1 MLIRKIRIK
10 NNYIFIDICGQSQN
24 RTADPLFFSQV
35 VTYNIYMK
43 RIYTFGH
50 EQVERNITVGDIIS
64 NKDNSVKMTQV
75 TAANQEEAEIIANQ
89 DIDMIITGSDW
100 YKDVRK
106 GAPNTFITAAL
117 FAGRFI
123 TNEEILRGAFDVM
136 MAGADSVLT
145 PRSFDIVE
153 MLAKEGM
160 QVQGH
165 VGMVPS
171 MATKYGGIRTV
182 GKTADEAMSILKDMK
197 RLEDAGAFAAEVE
210 CVAEDALIEIKKY
223 TSLVINSLGSGSGG
237 DVMFLF
243 FEDICGETTGI
254 KMPRHAKS
262 WGNGIEI
269 KEKLNTERAKAVK
282 GFKDDVDSGSYP
294 SSEHT
299 VEMLPGEKD
308 NLLEQLD
315 SL

>member
-1 MLIRKIRIK
+1 
-10 NNYIFIDICGQSQN
+10 
-24 RTADPLFFSQV
+24 
-35 VTYNIYMK
+35 
-43 RIYTFGH
+43 
-50 EQVERNITVGDIIS
+50 
-64 NKDNSVKMTQV
+64 
-75 TAANQEEAEIIANQ
+75 
-89 DIDMIITGSDW
+89 MIITGSDW
-100 YKDVRK
+100 YKDVRS
-106 GAPNTFITAAL
+106 GAPNTFITVAL

-145 PRSFDIVE
+145 PRSFDVVE
-153 MLAKEGM
+153 MLANEGM

-182 GKTADEAMSILKDMK
+182 GKTADEAMEVLRDMK
-197 RLEDAGAFAAEVE
+197 RLEDAGAFGAEVE
-210 CVAEDALIEIKKY
+210 CVAEDALNEIKKH

-262 WGNGIEI
+262 WGNGKEI
-269 KEKLNTERAKAVK
+269 KDRLNEERSKAIK
-282 GFKDDVDSGSYP
+282 GFKDDVESARFPNSN
-294 SSEHT
+294 HT
-299 VEMLPGEKD
+299 VNMLPGEKEV
-308 NLLEQLD
+308 LLEKLD
-315 SL
+315 SV

>member
-1 MLIRKIRIK
+1 ML
-10 NNYIFIDICGQSQN
+10 
-24 RTADPLFFSQV
+24 
-35 VTYNIYMK
+35 TYNVYMK

-50 EQVERNITVGDIIS
+50 EQVERNITVGDMLD
-64 NKDNSVKMTQV
+64 NKKNNIKMTQV
-75 TAANQEEAEIIANQ
+75 TASNREEAEILSNQ

-100 YKDVRK
+100 YQDVRE

-117 FAGRFI
+117 FAGRFV

-136 MAGADSVLT
+136 MNGADSVLT
-145 PRSFDIVE
+145 PRSMDVVE

-182 GKTADEAMSILKDMK
+182 GKTAEEAMNLLEDMK
-197 RLEDAGAFAAEVE
+197 RLENAGAFGAEVE
-210 CVAEDALIEIKKY
+210 CVAEDALIELKKH
-223 TSLVINSLGSGSGG
+223 TSLVLNSLGSGSGG

-262 WGNGIEI
+262 WGDGKKI
-269 KEKLNTERAKAVK
+269 KQQLTTERSKAIK
-282 GFKDDVDSGSYP
+282 AFKSEVDNNTYP
-294 SSEHT
+294 DSEHI

-308 NLLEQLD
+308 ILLEKLD

>member
-1 MLIRKIRIK
+1 
-10 NNYIFIDICGQSQN
+10 
-24 RTADPLFFSQV
+24 
-35 VTYNIYMK
+35 
-43 RIYTFGH
+43 
-50 EQVERNITVGDIIS
+50 
-64 NKDNSVKMTQV
+64 MTQV
-75 TAANQEEAEIIANQ
+75 TAANREEAEILADQN
-89 DIDMIITGSDW
+89 IDMIITGSDW
-100 YKDVRK
+100 YQDVRK

-145 PRSFDIVE
+145 PRSFDVVE

-165 VGMVPS
+165 VGMIPS

-182 GKTADEAMSILKDMK
+182 GKTADEAIEILKDMK
-197 RLEDAGAFAAEVE
+197 RLEDAGAFGAEVE
-210 CVAEDALIEIKKY
+210 CVAEDALNEIKKH
-223 TSLVINSLGSGSGG
+223 TSLVLNSLGSGSGG

-243 FEDICGETTGI
+243 FEDICGETAGI

-262 WGNGIEI
+262 WGDGQKI
-269 KEKLNTERAKAVK
+269 KDKLNEERSKAIK
-282 GFKDDVDSGSYP
+282 GFKDDVDLGNFPNSN
-294 SSEHT
+294 HT
-299 VEMLPGEKD
+299 VGMLPGEKD
-308 NLLEQLD
+308 ALLEKLN

>member
-1 MLIRKIRIK
+1 
-10 NNYIFIDICGQSQN
+10 
-24 RTADPLFFSQV
+24 
-35 VTYNIYMK
+35 
-43 RIYTFGH
+43 
-50 EQVERNITVGDIIS
+50 
-64 NKDNSVKMTQV
+64 MTQV
-75 TAANQEEAEIIANQ
+75 TAANQEEAEIIASQ

-100 YKDVRK
+100 YKDVRN

-145 PRSFDIVE
+145 PRSFDVVE

-182 GKTADEAMSILKDMK
+182 GKTADEAIEILKDMK
-197 RLEDAGAFAAEVE
+197 RLEDAGAFGAEVE
-210 CVAEDALIEIKKY
+210 CVAEDALNEIKKH

-243 FEDICGETTGI
+243 FEDICGETAGI

-262 WGNGIEI
+262 WGDGQKI
-269 KEKLNTERAKAVK
+269 KDKLNEERSKAIK
-282 GFKDDVDSGSYP
+282 GFKDDVDSGNFPNSN
-294 SSEHT
+294 HT
-299 VEMLPGEKD
+299 VDMLPGEKD
-308 NLLEQLD
+308 VLLEKLD

>member
-1 MLIRKIRIK
+1 M
-10 NNYIFIDICGQSQN
+10 S
-24 RTADPLFFSQV
+24 TPLFFRHWL
-35 VTYNIYMK
+35 TYNVYMK

-50 EQVERNITVGDIIS
+50 EQVERNITVGDMLK
-64 NKDNSVKMTQV
+64 NKQKNIKMTQV
-75 TAANQEEAEIIANQ
+75 TAGNAEEAEIIANQ

-100 YKDVRK
+100 YEDVRR

-123 TNEEILRGAFDVM
+123 TNEEILRGAFEVM
-136 MAGADSVLT
+136 MKGADSVLT
-145 PRSFDIVE
+145 PRSFDVVE

-182 GKTADEAMSILKDMK
+182 GKTADEALNVLKDMK
-197 RLEDAGAFAAEVE
+197 RLENAGAFGAEVE
-210 CVAEDALIEIKKY
+210 CVAEDALIELKKH
-223 TSLVINSLGSGSGG
+223 TSLVLNSLGSGTGG

-243 FEDICGETTGI
+243 FEDICGETNGI

-262 WGNGIEI
+262 WGNGKSI
-269 KEKLNTERAKAVK
+269 KDELNKERAKAIK
-282 GFKDDVDSGSYP
+282 GFKTEVENMTYPDSD
-294 SSEHT
+294 HV

-308 NLLEQLD
+308 ILLEKLD

>member
-1 MLIRKIRIK
+1 M
-10 NNYIFIDICGQSQN
+10 S
-24 RTADPLFFSQV
+24 TPLFFRHWL
-35 VTYNIYMK
+35 TYNVYMK

-50 EQVERNITVGDIIS
+50 EQVERNITVGDMLK
-64 NKDNSVKMTQV
+64 NKHKNIKMTQV
-75 TAANQEEAEIIANQ
+75 TAGNAEEAEIIANQ

-100 YKDVRK
+100 YEDVRR

-123 TNEEILRGAFDVM
+123 TNEEILRGAFEVM
-136 MAGADSVLT
+136 MKGADSVLT
-145 PRSFDIVE
+145 PRSFDVVE

-182 GKTADEAMSILKDMK
+182 GKTADEALNVLKDMK
-197 RLEDAGAFAAEVE
+197 RLENAGAFGAEVE
-210 CVAEDALIEIKKY
+210 CVAEDALIELKKH
-223 TSLVINSLGSGSGG
+223 TSLVLNSLGSGTGG

-243 FEDICGETTGI
+243 FEDICGETNGI

-262 WGNGIEI
+262 WGNGKSI
-269 KEKLNTERAKAVK
+269 KEELNKERAKAIR
-282 GFKDDVDSGSYP
+282 GFKTEVENMTYPDSD
-294 SSEHT
+294 HV

-308 NLLEQLD
+308 ILLEKLD

>member
-1 MLIRKIRIK
+1 
-10 NNYIFIDICGQSQN
+10 
-24 RTADPLFFSQV
+24 
-35 VTYNIYMK
+35 MK

-50 EQVERNITVGDIIS
+50 EQVERNITVGDILS
-64 NKDNSVKMTQV
+64 NKDKNLKMTQV
-75 TAANQEEAEIIANQ
+75 TAANQEEATIVADQ

-100 YKDVRK
+100 YEDVRK

-136 MAGADSVLT
+136 MGGADSVLT
-145 PRSFDIVE
+145 PRSFDVVE

-197 RLEDAGAFAAEVE
+197 RLENAGAFGAEVE
-210 CVAEDALIEIKKY
+210 CVAEDALVEIKKH

-262 WGNGIEI
+262 WGNGKKI

-282 GFKDDVDSGSYP
+282 GFKNDVDSGNYP
-294 SSEHT
+294 SSDHT

-315 SL
+315 NL

>member
-1 MLIRKIRIK
+1 
-10 NNYIFIDICGQSQN
+10 
-24 RTADPLFFSQV
+24 
-35 VTYNIYMK
+35 MK

-50 EQVERNITVGDIIS
+50 EQVERNITVGDILE
-64 NKDNSVKMTQV
+64 NKENNKKMTQV
-75 TAANQEEAEIIANQ
+75 TAANQEEASIVAQQN
-89 DIDMIITGSDW
+89 IDMIITGSDW
-100 YKDVRK
+100 YEDVRK

-136 MAGADSVLT
+136 MKGADSVLT
-145 PRSFDIVE
+145 PRSFDVVE

-182 GKTADEAMSILKDMK
+182 GKTAKEALSILKDMK
-197 RLEDAGAFAAEVE
+197 RLEDAGAFGAEVE
-210 CVAEDALIEIKKY
+210 CVAEDALNEIKKH

-243 FEDICGETTGI
+243 FEDICGETSGI

-262 WGNGIEI
+262 WGNGQEI
-269 KEKLNTERAKAVK
+269 KNKLSKERSKAIK
-282 GFKDDVDSGSYP
+282 GFKDDVSAGKFPNSD
-294 SSEHT
+294 HT

-308 NLLEQLD
+308 VLLERLD
-315 SL
+315 SF

>member
-1 MLIRKIRIK
+1 M
-10 NNYIFIDICGQSQN
+10 S
-24 RTADPLFFSQV
+24 TPLFFRHWL
-35 VTYNIYMK
+35 TYNVYMK

-50 EQVERNITVGDIIS
+50 EQVERNITVGDMLK
-64 NKDNSVKMTQV
+64 NKQKNIKMTQV
-75 TAANQEEAEIIANQ
+75 TAGNAEEAEIIANQ

-100 YKDVRK
+100 YEDVRR

-123 TNEEILRGAFDVM
+123 TNEEILRGAFEVM
-136 MAGADSVLT
+136 MKGADSVLT
-145 PRSFDIVE
+145 PRSFDVVE

-171 MATKYGGIRTV
+171 MATKCGGIRTV
-182 GKTADEAMSILKDMK
+182 GKTADEALNVLKDMK
-197 RLEDAGAFAAEVE
+197 RLENAGAFGAEVE
-210 CVAEDALIEIKKY
+210 CVAEDALIELKKH
-223 TSLVINSLGSGSGG
+223 TSLILNSLGSGTGG

-243 FEDICGETTGI
+243 FEDICGETNGI

-262 WGNGIEI
+262 WGNGKSI
-269 KEKLNTERAKAVK
+269 KEELNKERAKAIK
-282 GFKDDVDSGSYP
+282 GFKTEVENMTYPDSD
-294 SSEHT
+294 HV

-308 NLLEQLD
+308 ILLEKLD

>member
-1 MLIRKIRIK
+1 
-10 NNYIFIDICGQSQN
+10 
-24 RTADPLFFSQV
+24 
-35 VTYNIYMK
+35 MK

-64 NKDNSVKMTQV
+64 NKKNNIKMTQV
-75 TAANQEEAEIIANQ
+75 TAANQEEAQIIAEQN
-89 DIDMIITGSDW
+89 IDMIITGSDW
-100 YKDVRK
+100 YQDVRS

-117 FAGRFI
+117 FAGRFV

-136 MAGADSVLT
+136 MTGADSVLT
-145 PRSFDIVE
+145 PRSFDVVE

-182 GKTADEAMSILKDMK
+182 GKTADEAMEILKDMK
-197 RLEDAGAFAAEVE
+197 RLEDAGAFGAEVE
-210 CVAEDALIEIKKY
+210 CVAEDALNEIKKH

-243 FEDICGETTGI
+243 FEDICGETAGI

-262 WGNGIEI
+262 WGNGQDI
-269 KEKLNTERAKAVK
+269 KDRLNEERSKAIK
-282 GFKDDVDSGSYP
+282 GFKNDVESGSFP
-294 SSEHT
+294 NSNHT
-299 VEMLPGEKD
+299 VDMLPGEKD
-308 NLLEQLD
+308 VLLEKLD

>member
-1 MLIRKIRIK
+1 
-10 NNYIFIDICGQSQN
+10 
-24 RTADPLFFSQV
+24 
-35 VTYNIYMK
+35 MK

-50 EQVERNITVGDIIS
+50 EQVERNITVGDMLK
-64 NKDNSVKMTQV
+64 NKQKNIKMTQV
-75 TAANQEEAEIIANQ
+75 TAGNAEEAEIIANQ

-100 YKDVRK
+100 YEDVRR

-123 TNEEILRGAFDVM
+123 TNEEILRGAFQVM
-136 MAGADSVLT
+136 MKGADSVLT
-145 PRSFDIVE
+145 PRSFDVVE

-182 GKTADEAMSILKDMK
+182 GKTADEALNVLKDMK
-197 RLEDAGAFAAEVE
+197 RLENAGAFGAEVE
-210 CVAEDALIEIKKY
+210 CVAEDALIELKKH
-223 TSLVINSLGSGSGG
+223 TSLVLNSLGSGTGG

-243 FEDICGETTGI
+243 FEDICGETNGI

-262 WGNGIEI
+262 WGNGKSI
-269 KEKLNTERAKAVK
+269 KEELNKERAKAIK
-282 GFKDDVDSGSYP
+282 GFKTEVENMTYPDSD
-294 SSEHT
+294 HV

-308 NLLEQLD
+308 ILLEKLD

>member
-1 MLIRKIRIK
+1 
-10 NNYIFIDICGQSQN
+10 
-24 RTADPLFFSQV
+24 
-35 VTYNIYMK
+35 MK

-50 EQVERNITVGDIIS
+50 EQVERNITVGDILE
-64 NKDNSVKMTQV
+64 NKKNNKKMTQV
-75 TAANQEEAEIIANQ
+75 TAANQEEAEIIASQ
-89 DIDMIITGSDW
+89 DVDMIITGSDW
-100 YKDVRK
+100 YQDVRN

-145 PRSFDIVE
+145 PRSFDVGE

-182 GKTADEAMSILKDMK
+182 GKTADEAIEILRDMK
-197 RLEDAGAFAAEVE
+197 RLEDAGAFGAEVE
-210 CVAEDALIEIKKY
+210 CVAEDALNEIKKH

-243 FEDICGETTGI
+243 FEDICGETAGI

-262 WGNGIEI
+262 WGDGQKI
-269 KEKLNTERAKAVK
+269 KDKLNQERSKAIK
-282 GFKDDVDSGSYP
+282 GFKDDVDSGNFPNSN
-294 SSEHT
+294 HT
-299 VEMLPGEKD
+299 VDMLPGEKD
-308 NLLEQLD
+308 VLLEKLD

>member
-1 MLIRKIRIK
+1 
-10 NNYIFIDICGQSQN
+10 
-24 RTADPLFFSQV
+24 
-35 VTYNIYMK
+35 MK

-50 EQVERNITVGDIIS
+50 EQVERNITVGDMIK
-64 NKDNSVKMTQV
+64 NKQKNIKMTQV
-75 TAANQEEAEIIANQ
+75 TAGNAEEAEIIANQ

-100 YKDVRK
+100 YEDVRL

-123 TNEEILRGAFDVM
+123 TNEEILRGAFEVM
-136 MAGADSVLT
+136 MKGADSVLT
-145 PRSFDIVE
+145 PRSFDVVE

-182 GKTADEAMSILKDMK
+182 GKTADEALNVLKDMK
-197 RLEDAGAFAAEVE
+197 RLENAGAFGAEVE
-210 CVAEDALIEIKKY
+210 CVAEDALIELKKH
-223 TSLVINSLGSGSGG
+223 TSLVLNSLGSGTGG

-243 FEDICGETTGI
+243 FEDICGETNGI

-262 WGNGIEI
+262 WGNGKSI
-269 KEKLNTERAKAVK
+269 KDELNKERAKAIK
-282 GFKDDVDSGSYP
+282 GFKTEVENMTYPDSD
-294 SSEHT
+294 HV

-308 NLLEQLD
+308 ILLEKLD

>member
-1 MLIRKIRIK
+1 
-10 NNYIFIDICGQSQN
+10 
-24 RTADPLFFSQV
+24 
-35 VTYNIYMK
+35 MK

-50 EQVERNITVGDIIS
+50 EQVERNITVGDIIQ
-64 NKDNSVKMTQV
+64 NKNNNKKMTQV
-75 TAANQEEAEIIANQ
+75 TAANQEEAEIIAKEN
-89 DIDMIITGSDW
+89 IDMIITGSDW
-100 YKDVRK
+100 YEDVRK

-145 PRSFDIVE
+145 PRSFDVVE

-182 GKTADEAMSILKDMK
+182 GKTADEAITILKDMK
-197 RLEDAGAFAAEVE
+197 RLEDAGAFGAEVE
-210 CVAEDALIEIKKY
+210 CVAEDALIEIKKH

-243 FEDICGETTGI
+243 FEDICGETSSI

-262 WGNGIEI
+262 WGDGNKI
-269 KEKLNTERAKAVK
+269 KLELNNERSNAIK
-282 GFKDDVDSGSYP
+282 GFKDDVESGDYP
-294 SSEHT
+294 NSDHT
-299 VEMLPGEKD
+299 VEMLPGEKEA
-308 NLLEQLD
+308 LLEKLD
-315 SL
+315 NF

>member
-1 MLIRKIRIK
+1 
-10 NNYIFIDICGQSQN
+10 
-24 RTADPLFFSQV
+24 
-35 VTYNIYMK
+35 MK

-64 NKDNSVKMTQV
+64 NKNNNIKMTQV
-75 TAANQEEAEIIANQ
+75 TAANLEEASIVAEQN
-89 DIDMIITGSDW
+89 IDMIITGSDW
-100 YKDVRK
+100 YEDVRK

-136 MAGADSVLT
+136 MKGADSVLT
-145 PRSFDIVE
+145 PRSFDVVE

-182 GKTADEAMSILKDMK
+182 GKTAEEALSILKDMK
-197 RLEDAGAFAAEVE
+197 RLEDAGAFGAEVE
-210 CVAEDALIEIKKY
+210 CVAEDALIEIKKH

-243 FEDICGETTGI
+243 FEDICGETSGI

-262 WGNGIEI
+262 WGNGQEI
-269 KEKLNTERAKAVK
+269 KNKLSKERSKAIK
-282 GFKDDVDSGSYP
+282 GFKDDVSAGKFPNSD
-294 SSEHT
+294 HT
-299 VEMLPGEKD
+299 VEMLPGEKEV
-308 NLLEQLD
+308 LLERLD
-315 SL
+315 SF

>member
-1 MLIRKIRIK
+1 MCIRDR
-10 NNYIFIDICGQSQN
+10 
-24 RTADPLFFSQV
+24 
-35 VTYNIYMK
+35 
-43 RIYTFGH
+43 
-50 EQVERNITVGDIIS
+50 
-64 NKDNSVKMTQV
+64 V
-75 TAANQEEAEIIANQ
+75 TAANHEEAEIIASQ

-100 YKDVRK
+100 YEDVRK

-123 TNEEILRGAFDVM
+123 THEEILRGAFDVM

-145 PRSFDIVE
+145 PRSFEVVE
-153 MLAKEGM
+153 MLAKEGI

-182 GKTADEAMSILKDMK
+182 GKTADEAIAILKDMK
-197 RLEDAGAFAAEVE
+197 RLEDAGAFGAEVE
-210 CVAEDALIEIKKY
+210 CVAEDALIEIKKH

-262 WGNGIEI
+262 WGDGKQI
-269 KEKLNTERAKAVK
+269 KRQLNEERSKAIQ
-282 GFKDDVDSGSYP
+282 GFKTEVDNNTYP
-294 SSEHT
+294 DKEHII
-299 VEMLPGEKD
+299 EMLPGEKD
-308 NLLEQLD
+308 QLLEQLNKM
-315 SL
+315 

>member
-1 MLIRKIRIK
+1 M
-10 NNYIFIDICGQSQN
+10 S
-24 RTADPLFFSQV
+24 TPLFFRHWL
-35 VTYNIYMK
+35 TYNVYMK

-50 EQVERNITVGDIIS
+50 EQVERNITVGDMLK
-64 NKDNSVKMTQV
+64 NKQKNIKMTQV
-75 TAANQEEAEIIANQ
+75 TAGNAEEAEIIANQ

-100 YKDVRK
+100 YEDVRR

-123 TNEEILRGAFDVM
+123 TNEEILRGAFEVM
-136 MAGADSVLT
+136 MKGADSVLT
-145 PRSFDIVE
+145 PRSFDVVE

-182 GKTADEAMSILKDMK
+182 GKTADEALNVLNDMK
-197 RLEDAGAFAAEVE
+197 RLENAGAFGAEVE
-210 CVAEDALIEIKKY
+210 CVAEDALIELKKH
-223 TSLVINSLGSGSGG
+223 TSLVLNSLGSGTGG

-243 FEDICGETTGI
+243 FEDICGETNGI

-262 WGNGIEI
+262 WGNGKSI
-269 KEKLNTERAKAVK
+269 KEELNKERAKAIK
-282 GFKDDVDSGSYP
+282 GFKTEVENMTYPDSD
-294 SSEHT
+294 HV

-308 NLLEQLD
+308 ILLEKLD